1 MQTYKFQ
8 TKVSGDGSIQIP
20 NYQEFKNLDVDVVIT
35 KRIPTEQGKISADEF
50 IRNVAGVL
58 SDKDIDTAKL
68 DYLLEKYK

>member
-20 NYQEFKNLDVDVVIT
+20 NYQEFRNLDVDVVIT
-35 KRIPTEQGKISADEF
+35 KRIPTEQSKISADEF

-58 SDKDIDTAKL
+58 SDKEIDTAKL

>member
-1 MQTYKFQ
+1 MQIYKFQ

-58 SDKDIDTAKL
+58 SDKDINTAKL

>member
-35 KRIPTEQGKISADEF
+35 KRIPTEQSKISADEF

>member
-20 NYQEFKNLDVDVVIT
+20 NYQEFRNLDVDVVIT
-35 KRIPTEQGKISADEF
+35 KRIPTEPSKISADEF

-58 SDKDIDTAKL
+58 SDNEIDTAKL

>member
-20 NYQEFKNLDVDVVIT
+20 NYQEFRNLDVDVVIT
-35 KRIPTEQGKISADEF
+35 KKIPTEQSKISADEF

-58 SDKDIDTAKL
+58 SDKEIDTAKL

>member
-20 NYQEFKNLDVDVVIT
+20 DYQEFKNLDVDVVIT
-35 KRIPTEQGKISADEF
+35 KRIPTEQSKISADEF

>member
-68 DYLLEKYK
+68 DYLLEKYT

>member
-20 NYQEFKNLDVDVVIT
+20 NYQEFRNLDVDVVIT
-35 KRIPTEQGKISADEF
+35 KKIPTEQSKISADEF

>member
-20 NYQEFKNLDVDVVIT
+20 NYQEFRNLDVDVVIT
-35 KRIPTEQGKISADEF
+35 KRIPTEQGRISADEF

>member
-20 NYQEFKNLDVDVVIT
+20 DYQEFKNLDVDVVIT
-35 KRIPTEQGKISADEF
+35 KRIPTEQSTISADEF

-68 DYLLEKYK
+68 DYLFEKYK